1 MSSLPVIAL
10 ASIATF
16 AVTNVDDLVLLT
28 LFFAQR
34 VPIRNVLLGQCLGF
48 AGIVALR
55 LAGSWAAVTIPHE
68 WLRLLGILPLGPVPR
83 RMSWKRGSERR
94 LSNRGSILRYVSKV
108 DRSTFAFSS
117 NSNARSFSPKPT

>member
-1 MSSLPVIAL
+1 MEAGESCFTVLACEPMNSLPVIAL

-34 VPIRNVLLGQCLGF
+34 VPTRNVLLGQCLGF
-48 AGIVALR
+48 AGIVALS

-68 WLRLLGILPLGPVPR
+68 WLRLLGSCR
-83 RMSWKRGSERR
+83 
-94 LSNRGSILRYVSKV
+94 
-108 DRSTFAFSS
+108 
-117 NSNARSFSPKPT
+117 